1 MKSFKTLIFVVL
13 VLVLFPACVKE
24 TQVQLPKVPVA
35 ELAALTN
42 HSQAY
47 IFYDINQKDSILLN
61 RKNLIM
67 NTNWVIHVDARLILK
82 KIMPKLQ
89 LLYQK
94 RNKKSIHTKKGM
106 KNYFSVMDVNKKQL
120 GFIDYSVFKFKHPKE
135 HAKFFI
141 KKSPDFHID
150 KHNVII
156 NFDCDNKITVN
167 GNDVDRDELTG
178 FLKEEIDFVSE
189 GRKTL
194 IYLNFDEQLTF
205 EKYLNNYLTV
215 SKLVN
220 DTIKIAEQQ
229 FIYNYDELPDC
240 NCKL

>member
-1 MKSFKTLIFVVL
+1 MKYVKLLFIVVL
-13 VLVLFPACVKE
+13 ILFTACVKDA
-24 TQVQLPKVPVA
+24 QVQLPKVPVA

-47 IFYDINQKDSILLN
+47 IFYDTNQKDSILLN
-61 RKNLIM
+61 RKNLII
-67 NTNWVIHVDARLILK
+67 NTHWVIHVDARLILK

-89 LLYQK
+89 LLHKK
-94 RNKKSIHTKKGM
+94 RTRKSIHTKSGM
-106 KNYFSVMDVNKKQL
+106 KNYFSVMDLNKKQL

-141 KKSPDFHID
+141 KKSPDFHMD

-156 NFDCDNKITVN
+156 NFDRENKITVN
-167 GNDVDRDELTG
+167 GNDVERNELIT

-194 IYLNFDEQLTF
+194 MYLNFDEQLTF
-205 EKYLNNYLTV
+205 ETYLNNYLTI

-220 DTIKIAEQQ
+220 DNIEIAEQQ